1 VVVGR
6 GGNRRPL
13 YLLKL
18 DSSPIRRHTHRT
30 MTRPARALELPSLLQ
45 LQLGALGLV
54 ILTVI
59 VILPR

>member
-1 VVVGR
+1 
-6 GGNRRPL
+6 
-13 YLLKL
+13 
-18 DSSPIRRHTHRT
+18 